1 MEHLN
6 ISNTIREACKKN
18 NIPYYSP
25 HLGQAIVLMDDVN
38 KLEEVFLKIKGII
51 SELKKIKVKHQNM
64 SGFTLLM
71 QNIISS
77 LEDVDRKIEAEVGNL
92 VTMKKKLRRMGR

>member
-6 ISNTIREACKKN
+6 ISQTIKDVCKEK

-38 KLEEVFLKIKGII
+38 KLEDIFLRIKGVI
-51 SELKKIKVKHQNM
+51 SDLEKIKVKHQNM
-64 SGFTLLM
+64 EHFT
-71 QNIISS
+71 NIMNGIIKH
-77 LEDVDRKIEAEVGNL
+77 LYEADKRIEAEAHIL
-92 VTMKKKLRRMGR
+92 VTMKKKLKKMGR